1 MRPRRPATRSPR
13 AERVS
18 LSSPTAPYAEAAPKR
33 GLRGA
38 AARTRR
44 RHGGRGLPFVLPYLP
59 FLIAFGIAPM
69 VYALKLAFTD
79 VDGGWSGLHNFTH
92 TATDYR
98 FGPALKHI
106 LLYTGVW
113 LGALVV
119 FVVVLALLLHGRA
132 SRTSSTF
139 RFLFYIPGALA
150 GAASVLVWLFM
161 LDPSVSPGSFLLHH
175 VLGAD
180 LFVESIAPGHL
191 PFIFAMIAFWTGAGG
206 WIVVMYGALNTIPP
220 DLEEAARIDGAG
232 PLTVALRIKLPL
244 IRKWI
249 AYMLI
254 LSFATGTQLF
264 VEPQVVQTASFGLV
278 PDTWSAN
285 QLAYQLAFRYA
296 DFNGAAAIAVDLLMI
311 GLVGAVLVVTR
322 SGLFKTED

>member
-1 MRPRRPATRSPR
+1 MSSSPVTRNYAGATRQRGPR
-13 AERVS
+13 S
-18 LSSPTAPYAEAAPKR
+18 LR
-33 GLRGA
+33 GLA
-38 AARTRR
+38 
-44 RHGGRGLPFVLPYLP
+44 FVLSYLP
-59 FLIAFGIAPM
+59 LLIVFGVAPTI
-69 VYALKLAFTD
+69 YALDLAFTN
-79 VDGGWSGLHNFTH
+79 VGGGFVGFHNFVRTYH
-92 TATDYR
+92 DFR
-98 FGPALKHI
+98 FIPAFKHV
-106 LLYTGVW
+106 LLYTFVW
-113 LGALVV
+113 LAALMV
-119 FVVVLALLLHGRA
+119 FVVGLALLLHGRA
-132 SRTSSTF
+132 NRVSSTY

-150 GAASVLVWLFM
+150 GSAAVLVWLFM
-161 LDPSVSPGSFLLHH
+161 LDPTVSPGAFLLHD

-180 LFVESIAPGHL
+180 IFAQSIAPGNL
-191 PFIFAMIAFWTGAGG
+191 PYIFAMVAFWTGAGG

-232 PLTVALRIKLPL
+232 PIAIAFRLKLPL

-311 GLVGAVLVVTR
+311 GLVGAVLIVTR
-322 SGLFKTED
+322 SGLFRAED